1 MDKWSKMDEKSGR
14 KKVDEK
20 KVDEIVLRLITGK
33 EKYAIT

>member
-14 KKVDEK
+14 KKVDE
-20 KVDEIVLRLITGK
+20 IVLRLMLGK